1 MIDLA
6 ILICRAQQYFR
17 DESYRHEQ
25 FFDPDQPQI
34 GRIGLQGDAMTV
46 GICTDNPMI
55 REDIRLFADA
65 LGRDGELL
73 GERFSVLARLLKE
86 MGY

>member
-1 MIDLA
+1 
-6 ILICRAQQYFR
+6 
-17 DESYRHEQ
+17 
-25 FFDPDQPQI
+25 
-34 GRIGLQGDAMTV
+34 MTV